1 MIYKKLLFI
10 LLVNILV
17 SKSVYSEVVR
27 VEGNVSTSSTSKQVA
42 LQAKELCKNIGYDF
56 KSEKFNDCVLKVTT
70 ANLKKMNKT
79 KTKIQGQE
87 YTFTNTSGQN
97 KNKNKEKKYIFTGA
111 AAFPDA
117 KVNKK
122 HNKLIARYERFP
134 DDRLCISYINKHG
147 VFTKKKQAARL
158 QVIQNRKLDCSQY
171 RDAAYYDKQRR
182 KENIANSTKKL
193 LNDLGEGQQ
202 RKADGISRNSRAVLN
217 SMGNK
222 RTCESTRSGNSVSTT
237 CR

>member
-1 MIYKKLLFI
+1 MKKIVPSLIMMLLLSI
-10 LLVNILV
+10 N
-17 SKSVYSEVVR
+17 SVEASESNVVR
-27 VEGNVSTSSTSKQVA
+27 KVCLDLGYKTGSDDFINCVIKVASMDKTNQGNQKSTPPSNFEYPEEKQV
-42 LQAKELCKNIGYDF
+42 YFSD
-56 KSEKFNDCVLKVTT
+56 T
-70 ANLKKMNKT
+70 
-79 KTKIQGQE
+79 
-87 YTFTNTSGQN
+87 
-97 KNKNKEKKYIFTGA
+97 
-111 AAFPDA
+111 

-122 HNKLIARYERFP
+122 DNKLVARYERFP